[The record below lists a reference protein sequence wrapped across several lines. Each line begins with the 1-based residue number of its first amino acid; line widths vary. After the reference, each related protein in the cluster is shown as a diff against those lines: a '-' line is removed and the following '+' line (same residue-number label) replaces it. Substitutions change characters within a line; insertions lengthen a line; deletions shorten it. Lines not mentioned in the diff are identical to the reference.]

1 MKALRRIGIL
11 ILVITGICLALQ
23 VTLTAKT
30 IGKTGIKGSIYHDG
44 WNDLNKNGQMDPY
57 ENPKLEIEKRVD
69 DLLARMTLEEKTCQ
83 MATLYGFCRVA
94 KDELPT
100 DEWLNEIWKD
110 GIGNIDEHLNGLD
123 RKKCVTEYSSPA
135 SKHARAINEVQRFF
149 IEKTRLGIPVDFT
162 NEGIRGLCQEGA
174 TSFPAQIGVGST
186 WNKELVSAIGHVTGK
201 EARAFGYTNVYSPI
215 LDLPRDPR
223 WGRTVECYSED
234 PYLTSQLGVLQVKAL
249 QSEGVVSTPK
259 HYAVYSVPKGARDGA
274 ARTDPQVT
282 ARDVETIYIAP
293 FRAAFKEGGALG
305 VMSSYNDYDGIPVQE
320 SKYFLIEKLRQE
332 YGFKGYVVS
341 DSDAVKYIY
350 NKHHVAATYKEA
362 VRHAVE
368 GGLNIRTT
376 FTPPDVFI
384 NPLRELVREGKVSMK
399 TIDSRVRDVLR
410 VKFILGLFD
419 HPYVEDPELSDK
431 IVRSKESVELS
442 LRAARES
449 IVLLKNE
456 NSLLPLSKNVKSIL
470 VTGPTAKE
478 TQGLMSR
485 YGPQKLK
492 VTTVLEGIKNK
503 VSAKTKVKYTKGC
516 EIKDKNWPETEILP
530 EPMTGEEKAA
540 IAKAKKIAKKVD
552 VAIVVVGETV
562 KTVGESHSRTSLD
575 LTGYQEDLIKA
586 IHETGT
592 PTVVVLTNGR
602 PLTINWTNKYVPAIV
617 EAWFPGERGGEAIAD
632 VLFGDYN
639 PGGKLPITFPKTVGQ
654 IPLNFPHKPGSHAGL
669 KYKTQQCRVLG
680 VLYPF
685 GYGLSY
691 TKFEYDNLQISPRKQ
706 GPKGNITVSCEVE
719 NVGKRKGDEVVQLY
733 INDIVSSVTTHVKDL
748 RGFERITLEPGEK
761 KVVTFTLTP
770 DDLALLNRSMEWEV
784 EPGVFHVMVG
794 SSSEDI
800 RLNGSFQIINELV
813 EINDP
818 GVKTSFAPH
827 EER

>member
-11 ILVITGICLALQ
+11 ILVITDICLAMQ
-23 VTLTAKT
+23 ATPTAKT
-30 IGKTGIKGSIYHDG
+30 VGKTEIKGSIYHDG
-44 WNDLNKNGQMDPY
+44 WNDLNKDGQMAPY
-57 ENPKLEIEKRVD
+57 EDPKLEIEKRVD

-100 DEWLNEIWKD
+100 DEWPNEIWKD

-162 NEGIRGLCQEGA
+162 DEGIRGLCQEGA

-186 WNKELVSAIGHVTGK
+186 WDKELVSAIGHVTGK

-234 PYLTSQLGVLQVKAL
+234 PYLTSRLGVLQVKAL

-305 VMSSYNDYDGIPVQE
+305 VMSSYNDYDGIPVQG

-350 NKHHVAATYKEA
+350 KKHHVAATYKEA

-384 NPLRELVREGKVSMK
+384 KPLRELVREGKVSMK

-449 IVLLKNE
+449 IVLLKNDRV
-456 NSLLPLSKNVKSIL
+456 NGGPLLPL
-470 VTGPTAKE
+470 E
-478 TQGLMSR
+478 
-485 YGPQKLK
+485 
-492 VTTVLEGIKNK
+492 LEISMG
-503 VSAKTKVKYTKGC
+503 
-516 EIKDKNWPETEILP
+516 
-530 EPMTGEEKAA
+530 
-540 IAKAKKIAKKVD
+540 
-552 VAIVVVGETV
+552 VGQ
-562 KTVGESHSRTSLD
+562 SNLD
-575 LTGYQEDLIKA
+575 LTGLTLSSLSVSMGIGQTTVRLPDEGRFRAVIDGA
-586 IHETGT
+586 IGET
-592 PTVVVLTNGR
+592 
-602 PLTINWTNKYVPAIV
+602 IIIIPARM
-617 EAWFPGERGGEAIAD
+617 EARISLDTGLAAHQ
-632 VLFGDYN
+632 V
-639 PGGKLPITFPKTVGQ
+639 PGGYRRHDDVYTSSGYESASNRVDLEVSQAIGNVT
-654 IPLNFPHKPGSHAGL
+654 IRHSAG
-669 KYKTQQCRVLG
+669 R
-680 VLYPF
+680 
-685 GYGLSY
+685 
-691 TKFEYDNLQISPRKQ
+691 
-706 GPKGNITVSCEVE
+706 
-719 NVGKRKGDEVVQLY
+719 
-733 INDIVSSVTTHVKDL
+733 
-748 RGFERITLEPGEK
+748 
-761 KVVTFTLTP
+761 
-770 DDLALLNRSMEWEV
+770 
-784 EPGVFHVMVG
+784 
-794 SSSEDI
+794 
-800 RLNGSFQIINELV
+800 
-813 EINDP
+813 
-818 GVKTSFAPH
+818 
-827 EER
+827 

>member
-1 MKALRRIGIL
+1 MSTLLRKSTS
-11 ILVITGICLALQ
+11 ILVITIMFLGLGTALI
-23 VTLTAKT
+23 AKT
-30 IGKTGIKGSIYHDG
+30 VGKTGIEGSIYQDG
-44 WNDLNKNGQMDPY
+44 WNDLNKNGKMDTY
-57 ENPKLEIEKRVD
+57 ENPKLDIEKRID
-69 DLLARMTLEEKTCQ
+69 DLLSKMTLEEKTCQ

-100 DEWLNEIWKD
+100 EQWANEIWKD

-123 RKKCVTEYSSPA
+123 RKKCVTEYSSPP
-135 SKHARAINEVQRFF
+135 SKHVWARNEVQRFF

-162 NEGIRGLCQEGA
+162 DEGIRGLCQEGA

-201 EARAFGYTNVYSPI
+201 EAKAFGYTNVYSPI

-234 PYLTSQLGVLQVKAL
+234 PYLTSRLGVMQVKAL
-249 QSEGVVSTPK
+249 QAEGVVSTPK

-282 ARDVETIYIAP
+282 ARDVEVIYLAP

-305 VMSSYNDYDGIPVQE
+305 VMSSYNDYDGIPVQG
-320 SKYFLIEKLRQE
+320 SKYFLIDKLRQE

-368 GGLNIRTT
+368 GGLNVRTT
-376 FTPPDVFI
+376 FTPPEKYI
-384 NPLRELVREGKVSMK
+384 NPLRELVREGKLSMK
-399 TIDSRVRDVLR
+399 TIDSRVADVLR

-419 HPYVEDPELSDK
+419 HPYVEDGELSDK
-431 IVRSKESVELS
+431 IVRSKESLELS

-470 VTGPTAKE
+470 VTGPTAE
-478 TQGLMSR
+478 ATQKLMSR

-503 VSAKTKVKYTKGC
+503 VSDRTKVKYAKGC
-516 EIKDKNWPETEILP
+516 EIKDKNWPESEILP
-530 EPMTGEEKAA
+530 EPMTDEEKKMLE
-540 IAKAKKIAKKVD
+540 KAKQMARTVD

-562 KTVGESHSRTSLD
+562 DTVGESHSRTSLD

-586 IHETGT
+586 IHSTGT

-617 EAWFPGERGGEAIAD
+617 EAWFPGEKAGDAIAD

-654 IPLNFPHKPGSHAGL
+654 IPLNFPYKPGSHAGL
-669 KYKTQQCRVLG
+669 KYKTQQCRILG

-685 GYGLSY
+685 GHGLSY
-691 TKFEYDNLQISPRKQ
+691 TKFKYDNLQITPKKQ
-706 GPKGNITVSCEVE
+706 GPKGNITVSCEVKNIGE
-719 NVGKRKGDEVVQLY
+719 LKGDEVVQLY
-733 INDIVSSVTTHVKDL
+733 INDVVSSVTTHVKDL

-761 KVVTFTLTP
+761 KKVTFTLTP
-770 DDLALLNRSMEWEV
+770 ADLALLNRSMEWEV
-784 EPGVFHVMVG
+784 EPGIFQVLVG

-800 RLNGSFQIINELV
+800 RVKGSFKIINEPIEL
-813 EINDP
+813 NDP
-818 GVKTSFAPH
+818 DVKIEFQSH